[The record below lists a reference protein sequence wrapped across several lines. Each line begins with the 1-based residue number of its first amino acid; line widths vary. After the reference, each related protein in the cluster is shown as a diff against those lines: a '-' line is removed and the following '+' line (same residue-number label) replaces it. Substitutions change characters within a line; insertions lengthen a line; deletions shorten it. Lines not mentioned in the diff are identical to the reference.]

1 MRRAVEGD
9 RARLLDYLR
18 REPEVNLFIA
28 GDIVNFGF
36 NSPAVDY
43 YIQESDGAISAVL
56 TRYRTNLIPY
66 TRDLSGDLGPIT
78 AVMNACLRPV
88 GGWMVS
94 GKKQI
99 IDRIQPLLSLPP
111 RNASDMFLCV
121 CRQVQPR
128 VPLDRLPLVV
138 RASASDAADIYAL
151 IQSLQ
156 EFAGGGLSV
165 EILAE
170 EIAAGKTRV
179 AIIRDAESGMLVSCA
194 SAVAETDAAAMVVL
208 VGTDARHR
216 RKGYAS
222 ACVYYLVHDLE
233 RRGKSA
239 CLFFHNPEA
248 GAIYHRLGFVNIGMW
263 KMLKFGGR

>member
-9 RARLLDYLR
+9 RTRLLEYLR
-18 REPEVNLFIA
+18 CEPEVNLFIA
-28 GDIVNFGF
+28 GDIANFGF

-43 YIQESDGAISAVL
+43 YIQESDGSISAVL
-56 TRYRTNLIPY
+56 TRFRTNLLPY
-66 TRDLSGDLGPIT
+66 TRDLSGDLGPI
-78 AVMNACLRPV
+78 AEAMNARLRPV

-99 IDRIQPLLSLPP
+99 LDRIQPLLSLPP
-111 RNASDMFLCV
+111 RDARDMFLCA
-121 CRQVQPR
+121 CRKVQPG
-128 VPLDRLPLVV
+128 VPPDRLPMVV
-138 RASASDAADIYAL
+138 RASASDAAEIYAL
-151 IQSLQ
+151 IQSLR
-156 EFAGGGLSV
+156 EFAGGGMSV
-165 EILAE
+165 ETLAE
-170 EIAAGKTRV
+170 EIASGKTRV

-194 SAVAETDAAAMVVL
+194 SAVAETDMAAMVIL
-208 VGTDARHR
+208 VGTDVRHR

>member
-1 MRRAVEGD
+1 
-9 RARLLDYLR
+9 
-18 REPEVNLFIA
+18 
-28 GDIVNFGF
+28 VNFGF

-66 TRDLSGDLGPIT
+66 TRDLSGDLGPMT
-78 AVMNACLRPV
+78 AAVNACLRPV

-99 IDRIQPLLSLPP
+99 LDRIQPRLSLPP
-111 RNASDMFLCV
+111 RNALDMFLCV
-121 CRQVQPR
+121 CRKVQPR
-128 VPLDRLPLVV
+128 VPLDRLPMVV
-138 RASASDAADIYAL
+138 RASASDAAEIYAL
-151 IQSLQ
+151 IQSIR
-156 EFAGGGLSV
+156 EFAGGSMGV
-165 EILAE
+165 ETLAE
-170 EIAAGKTRV
+170 EIASGKTRV
-179 AIIRDAESGMLVSCA
+179 AIIRDAESGRLVSCA
-194 SAVAETDAAAMVVL
+194 SVVAETDTAAMVIL
-208 VGTDARHR
+208 VGTDERHR